1 MTQHMRSCQTTPA
14 TQDMEML
21 STTTKSENIQCQ
33 EGPHRPQEKMNSC
46 NYFENSVSITGNLNV
61 IAPVQEF

>member
-14 TQDMEML
+14 TQDMETL

-46 NYFENSVSITGNLNV
+46 NYFENPVSI
-61 IAPVQEF
+61 IWQSQCDCPVQEF